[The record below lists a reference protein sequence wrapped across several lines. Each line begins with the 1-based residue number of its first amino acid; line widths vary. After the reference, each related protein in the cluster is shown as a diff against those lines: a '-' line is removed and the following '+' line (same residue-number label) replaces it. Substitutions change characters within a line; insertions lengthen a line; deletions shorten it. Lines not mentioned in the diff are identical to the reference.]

1 MISASLLIFDLDGT
15 LIDSRVD
22 IARSVNLTFRD
33 LGRPEK
39 PPEVIYGYVGNGVRH
54 LIVDAIE
61 SDDPAQ
67 VSRALSIFENHYLTH
82 LLDETRLYPG
92 IAELLVRLSRT
103 KKSIATNKPIIYTTD
118 ILKGLGLSNAFDLV
132 LGGTPDRRLKP
143 DPQMICETL
152 TFFGVSPDAALFI
165 GDSTNDVHAARAAGV
180 RCCGVG
186 YGLSPKEEVR
196 AALPDFFADTVAD
209 LDRLLGASERGL

>member
-1 MISASLLIFDLDGT
+1 MIPTSLLIFDLDGT

-61 SDDPAQ
+61 DDDPAQ
-67 VSRALSIFENHYLTH
+67 VSRALLIFERHYLTH

-92 IAELLVRLSRT
+92 IAELLARLSRK
-103 KKSIATNKPIIYTTD
+103 KKSIATNKPLVYTID
-118 ILKGLGLSNAFDLV
+118 ILKGLGLSDTFELV
-132 LGGTPDRRLKP
+132 LGGTPERRLKP
-143 DPQMICETL
+143 DPQMIFETL
-152 TFFGVSPDAALFI
+152 AFFGVPPDAALFI
-165 GDSTNDVHAARAAGV
+165 GDSANDVHAAQAAGV
-180 RCCGVG
+180 RSCGVG
-186 YGLSPKEEVR
+186 YGLSPKEEVC

-209 LDRLLGASERGL
+209 LDRLIGESERE

>member
-1 MISASLLIFDLDGT
+1 MIPASLLIFDLDGT

-61 SDDPAQ
+61 DDDPAK
-67 VSRALSIFENHYLTH
+67 VNRALSIFENHYLTH

-92 IAELLVRLSRT
+92 IAELLARLSRK
-103 KKSIATNKPIIYTTD
+103 KKSIATNKPIVYTTD
-118 ILKGLGLSNAFDLV
+118 ILKGLGLSDAFDLV
-132 LGGTPDRRLKP
+132 LGGTPERKLKP
-143 DPQMICETL
+143 DPEMIFETL
-152 TFFGVSPDAALFI
+152 AFFGVPPGEALFI
-165 GDSTNDVHAARAAGV
+165 GDSANDIHAAQAAGV
-180 RCCGVG
+180 RVCGVG
-186 YGLSPKEEVR
+186 YGLSPKGEVQ
-196 AALPDFFADTVAD
+196 AAGPDFFADTVAD
-209 LDRLLGASERGL
+209 LDRLIGKNSG